1 MSSKRIEWLNI
12 AKGLGMILVILGHAV
27 GFGTPPH
34 NIIFAFHMP
43 LFFILSGFV
52 YKTCEFGVLLKKRAK
67 SLLLPYF
74 LFFVLGTVIA
84 LVLSGLTLKDWLSDL
99 YYGNPE
105 HTFVSSV
112 WFLIAMFFID
122 LLFELILRIKQKWLQ
137 YTTILTITV
146 AGIAFG
152 ELYTYGMIK
161 FRLMLDLD
169 VVPVALFF
177 FAAGYYVKPF
187 LHDIVEKFK
196 GRSKLVQA
204 SILAG
209 IGIVFMMMVV
219 LNGRVNLHG
228 ITYGNPLLF
237 IIGGLTGSAA
247 LIIVSIWA
255 ESSPFKSSLLYFGE
269 NTIYILGAQ
278 AIGIRVIIRVINRL
292 LSSNY
297 ALYGLPYIWAAI
309 AFAGTII
316 FSIIFMFALKQMIG
330 MIKKKGDRENVQ

>member
-1 MSSKRIEWLNI
+1 MSSKRIEWLDI
-12 AKGLGMILVILGHAV
+12 AKGLGMIFVILGHAV

-43 LFFILSGFV
+43 LFFMLSGFV
-52 YKTCEFGVLLKKRAK
+52 HKPCELGVLLKKRAR

-74 LFFVLGTVIA
+74 LFFALGTVIA
-84 LVLSGLTLKDWLSDL
+84 LVFSGLTLKEWLSDL

-112 WFLIAMFFID
+112 WFLIAMFFVDI
-122 LLFELILRIKQKWLQ
+122 LFELILRIKQKWLQ
-137 YTTILTITV
+137 YTAVLTISA

-152 ELYTYGMIK
+152 ELYIYGTIK

-187 LHDIVEKFK
+187 LRDTVEKFK
-196 GRSKLVQA
+196 GRSKLAQA
-204 SILAG
+204 GIFAG
-209 IGIVFMMMVV
+209 IGIVFMVTVV

-255 ESSPFKSSLLYFGE
+255 ESSPFKSSLIYFGE

-278 AIGIRVIIRVINRL
+278 AIGIRVMMSLINRL
-292 LSSNY
+292 LGRSY
-297 ALYGLPYIWAAI
+297 PLYGLPYVWAA
-309 AFAGTII
+309 
-316 FSIIFMFALKQMIG
+316 
-330 MIKKKGDRENVQ
+330 GDRYDKKER